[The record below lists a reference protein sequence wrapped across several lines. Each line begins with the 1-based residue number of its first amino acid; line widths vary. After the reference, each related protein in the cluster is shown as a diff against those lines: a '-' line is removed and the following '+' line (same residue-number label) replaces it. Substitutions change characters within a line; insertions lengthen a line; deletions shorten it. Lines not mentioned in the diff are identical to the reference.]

1 MTELPTGTVAFV
13 FTDVEDSTGLVRNL
27 GSDYPRVLGDHRG
40 VVRRNAEKRGGY
52 EVDCRGDEF
61 FLVFP
66 RTNDAVDAAIA
77 IQCDHDA
84 HPWPDDRPVRVRIGI
99 HAGEALIEE
108 GDYVGIDVHRAARL
122 CSIGHGGQVL
132 LSGAA
137 VDAVGDAS
145 VKDLGTYEL
154 KGLQQQEHV
163 FQLVGSDLR
172 AEFPPLRLANGLT
185 DAQAEPVG
193 GTTQKQPGRVRV
205 ALADDAVLL
214 REGIARLL
222 TEAGFEVVGQSGNA
236 DDLMLKVRS
245 YSPDVAVV
253 DIRMPPTQ
261 TDEGLR
267 VAQEIRANH
276 PDVGVLVLSQHVEPA
291 YAMELLAES
300 AEGVGYLLKDRVSDV
315 DEFAAAV
322 RRVAEGGSAL
332 DPALVTQLVGRRR
345 QRDPLDDLTPR
356 EREVLELMAE
366 GRSNQAIGE
375 RLFVTPRA
383 VEKHI
388 TSIFG
393 KLGLPPAPEDH
404 RRVLAVL
411 AYLRQG

>member
-1 MTELPTGTVAFV
+1 MPELPTGRVTFV
-13 FTDVEDSTGLVRNL
+13 FTDVEDSTGLVREL
-27 GSDYPRVLGDHRG
+27 GDGYGPVIGDHRAL
-40 VVRRNAEKRGGY
+40 VRAALRERGGY

-61 FLVFP
+61 FLAFSRP
-66 RTNDAVDAAIA
+66 RDALETAIA
-77 IQCDHDA
+77 IQRQHGS
-84 HPWPDDRPVRVRIGI
+84 HTWPPDRPVRVRIGI
-99 HAGEALIEE
+99 HTGVPAIEDD
-108 GDYVGIDVHRAARL
+108 DYVGIDVHRAARL
-122 CSIGHGGQVL
+122 CSAGHGGQVL
-132 LSGAA
+132 LSQAA
-137 VDAVGDAS
+137 LDELGDAD
-145 VKDLGTYEL
+145 VKDLGEYEL
-154 KGLQQQEHV
+154 KGLPQVEHI
-163 FQLVGSDLR
+163 FQLRGDDLPTD
-172 AEFPPLRLANGLT
+172 FPPLRLAEE

-193 GTTQKQPGRVRV
+193 GKVEKQTAKLRV

-222 TEAGFEVVGQSGNA
+222 TEAGFDVVGQSGTA
-236 DDLMLKVRS
+236 DDLLRKVRS
-245 YSPDVAVV
+245 YVPDVAVV

-267 VAQEIRANH
+267 AAQEIRANN

-315 DEFAAAV
+315 EEFTAAV

-345 QRDPLDDLTPR
+345 TRDPIDDLTTR

-375 RLFVTPRA
+375 RLFITPRA

-393 KLGLPPAPEDH
+393 KLRLPPAPEDH

-411 AYLRQG
+411 AFLGA